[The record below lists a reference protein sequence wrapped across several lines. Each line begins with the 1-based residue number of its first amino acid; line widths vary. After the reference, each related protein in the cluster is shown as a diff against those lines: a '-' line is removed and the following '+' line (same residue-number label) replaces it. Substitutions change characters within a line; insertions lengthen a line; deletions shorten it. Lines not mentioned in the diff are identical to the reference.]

1 LREWDGRGKAKAG
14 SDFGISA
21 RTDLPRMEKPTRIP
35 LFPLDVV
42 LLPSMPLPLHIFE
55 PRYKE
60 MIGRCLEERLE
71 FGLALASNNGV
82 VSTGCTAEIVQK
94 IRYPDGRLD
103 ILTEGRSPFHLAEML
118 SEQAYYEGIVE
129 YLTDEPSRIEA
140 KEESTLVERFG
151 QCHLLLFGQ
160 AWEQPGEGDDFALS
174 YRMAGRLPME
184 LEKKQALLEMRAE
197 TERQTFL
204 LQWLEDLLPKLAQRQ
219 RGRRVAG
226 GNGHALN

>member
-1 LREWDGRGKAKAG
+1 
-14 SDFGISA
+14 
-21 RTDLPRMEKPTRIP
+21 MEKPTRIP

-60 MIGRCLEERLE
+60 MIGRCLAERME
-71 FGLALASNNGV
+71 FGLLLASNNGV
-82 VSTGCTAEIVQK
+82 ASVGCTAEIVEK
-94 IRYPDGRLD
+94 IREYPDGRLD
-103 ILTEGRSPFHLAEML
+103 VLTAGRTPFHLAEML
-118 SEQAYYEGIVE
+118 NEQTYYEGIVE
-129 YLTDEPSRIEA
+129 YLTDAPSRIDA
-140 KEESTLVERFG
+140 KDERALVERFE

-160 AWEQPGEGDDFALS
+160 DWERPGAGDDFALS

-197 TERQTFL
+197 PERQTFL
-204 LQWLEDLLPKLAQRQ
+204 LQWLEELLPKLTQRQ